1 MDATYAQRA
10 QRLNSPELMSTSIN
24 FPFPNMSM
32 SSEWHLPS
40 LLVAYLR
47 HPTVGS

>member
-1 MDATYAQRA
+1 MDASYAVRA
-10 QRLNSPELMSTSIN
+10 QRLNLPELMSTSIN
-24 FPFPNMSM
+24 FPFPTIRM
-32 SSEWHLPS
+32 SSEGHLPS